1 MASSSAH
8 TARCEDLLQLFR
20 PVDDGAQLAAVRT
33 APKHDET
40 AVDRAAT
47 LPFVDARKLA
57 FVAHSFGARSALL
70 AALQEPRTAA
80 LVSLDG
86 GIGAARARRLRSST
100 RRATPGPV
108 SRLRIDD
115 GGPSGRTP
123 IVFVH
128 GNGASLTHWSEA
140 LVHVRASRREWR
152 STCAATASHN
162 RYASRDTG
170 STKLRRTSARWRMRS
185 AWAASFSWAT
195 ATAAPWSAAYADALA
210 RYVTRFK
217 SADYARMSRAALQ
230 ASPQGAKSETSERV
244 LGRAR
249 GRVARGVHRL
259 LRGAT
264 KPS

>member
-140 LVHVRASRREWR
+140 LVHVRASRRE
-152 STCAATASHN
+152 
-162 RYASRDTG
+162 
-170 STKLRRTSARWRMRS
+170 L
-185 AWAASFSWAT
+185 
-195 ATAAPWSAAYADALA
+195 AL
-210 RYVTRFK
+210 
-217 SADYARMSRAALQ
+217 D
-230 ASPQGAKSETSERV
+230 
-244 LGRAR
+244 
-249 GRVARGVHRL
+249 
-259 LRGAT
+259 LRGNGESQ
-264 KPS
+264 PVR